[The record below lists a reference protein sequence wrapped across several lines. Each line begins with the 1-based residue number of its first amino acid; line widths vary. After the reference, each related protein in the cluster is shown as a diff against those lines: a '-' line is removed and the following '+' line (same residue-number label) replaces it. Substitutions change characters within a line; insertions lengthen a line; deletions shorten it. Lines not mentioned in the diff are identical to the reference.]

1 MPGDGVTCGDH
12 DRSGGVAVEPDDA
25 SGRKGGSHGHA
36 TDVHVVACRGETPRG
51 GKEEDYEDRDGRNCN
66 EPQHMNPWSLHKPHH
81 FRRHRAAILK
91 REREDIVQLGAD
103 RPTMPFTLWSRARS
117 QQGPNRLRAIRCSMK
132 AARLFSYDKPLKVVD
147 VDAPRIKNPSE
158 VLVRVTGAGVC
169 HTDLHIVEGVWRE
182 KVQVTLPYTLGHE
195 NAGVVQEVGDAVTSF
210 KKGEKVI
217 VHPVITDGTCRPCR
231 IGEDMHCEN
240 LVFPGITADG
250 GFAEVLRT
258 SERSL
263 VRIHDLAP
271 DDVAPLADAG
281 LTAIRAVKKAASRTT
296 SGSNVVVMGVGGLGH
311 IALQLLRCMTNA
323 VIIAADVAESKL
335 RLAEK
340 MGAHRVVDARRDP
353 VKQVMDITG
362 NRGADVV
369 IDLVGND
376 LTLANGMKMLHKGGT
391 LIIVG
396 YGGTLSVKAIDV
408 IFSEFSV
415 LGSLVGNWDEL
426 RELME
431 LTRQGK
437 VRVITQKGKLDEVND
452 ILDQLKKGTLEGRG
466 VVIP

>member
-1 MPGDGVTCGDH
+1 MVSPAVITIVPGVKPLNQTTPPG
-12 DRSGGVAVEPDDA
+12 A
-25 SGRKGGSHGHA
+25 SGAPTVTPPTSTSRLVAAKLREEEKTKTTKIA
-36 TDVHVVACRGETPRG
+36 TDTT
-51 GKEEDYEDRDGRNCN
+51 
-66 EPQHMNPWSLHKPHH
+66 
-81 FRRHRAAILK
+81 AAILAN
-91 REREDIVQLGAD
+91 R
-103 RPTMPFTLWSRARS
+103 TLCLRTGSTACGGIAPRYLTWSRSRPSIVPPTGPSGESDAVCVPRLGS
-117 QQGPNRLRAIRCSMK
+117 QQGPNRVRAIRWSMK
-132 AARLFSYDKPLKVVD
+132 AARLFSYDKPLKIVD

-182 KVQVTLPYTLGHE
+182 KVQVNLPYTLGHE

-217 VHPVITDGTCRPCR
+217 VHPVMTDGTCRPCR

-240 LVFPGITADG
+240 LVFPGISADG

-340 MGAHRVVDARRDP
+340 IGAHRVIDARRDP
-353 VKQVMDITG
+353 VKQVIDITG

-396 YGGTLSVKAIDV
+396 YGGTLSGKTIDV
-408 IFSEFSV
+408 IFSQFSV
-415 LGSLVGNWDEL
+415 LRSLVGNLDEL
-426 RELME
+426 PELMG

-437 VRVITQKGKLDEVND
+437 IRVITQKGKLDEVNNT
-452 ILDQLKKGTLEGRG
+452 LHQLKKGTLEGRG

>member
-1 MPGDGVTCGDH
+1 G
-12 DRSGGVAVEPDDA
+12 
-25 SGRKGGSHGHA
+25 
-36 TDVHVVACRGETPRG
+36 
-51 GKEEDYEDRDGRNCN
+51 
-66 EPQHMNPWSLHKPHH
+66 
-81 FRRHRAAILK
+81 
-91 REREDIVQLGAD
+91 LG
-103 RPTMPFTLWSRARS
+103 S
-117 QQGPNRLRAIRCSMK
+117 QQGPNRVRAIRCSVK
-132 AARLFSYDKPLKVVD
+132 AARLFSYDKPLKIVD
-147 VDAPRIKNPSE
+147 VEAPRIKNPSE

-182 KVQVTLPYTLGHE
+182 KVQVNLPYTLGHE

-250 GFAEVLRT
+250 
-258 SERSL
+258 
-263 VRIHDLAP
+263 
-271 DDVAPLADAG
+271 
-281 LTAIRAVKKAASRTT
+281 
-296 SGSNVVVMGVGGLGH
+296 
-311 IALQLLRCMTNA
+311 
-323 VIIAADVAESKL
+323 
-335 RLAEK
+335 
-340 MGAHRVVDARRDP
+340 RRDP

-452 ILDQLKKGTLEGRG
+452 I
-466 VVIP
+466 

>member
-1 MPGDGVTCGDH
+1 MVSPTVITIVPPTGP
-12 DRSGGVAVEPDDA
+12 SGESDAVC
-25 SGRKGGSHGHA
+25 
-36 TDVHVVACRGETPRG
+36 VPR
-51 GKEEDYEDRDGRNCN
+51 
-66 EPQHMNPWSLHKPHH
+66 
-81 FRRHRAAILK
+81 
-91 REREDIVQLGAD
+91 LG
-103 RPTMPFTLWSRARS
+103 S
-117 QQGPNRLRAIRCSMK
+117 QQGPNRVRAIRWSMK
-132 AARLFSYDKPLKVVD
+132 AARLFSYDKPLKIVD

-182 KVQVTLPYTLGHE
+182 KVQVNLPYTLGHE
-195 NAGVVQEVGDAVTSF
+195 NAGVVQEVGDAVTSV

-250 GFAEVLRT
+250 GFAEYLRT

-263 VRIHDLAP
+263 VKIHNLDP
-271 DDVAPLADAG
+271 EDVAPLADAG
-281 LTAIRAVKKAASRTT
+281 LTAIRAVKKVASRTT
-296 SGSNVVVMGVGGLGH
+296 SGSNVVVVGVGGLGDL
-311 IALQLLRCMTNA
+311 ALQLLRCMTNA

-353 VKQVMDITG
+353 VKQVMDITA

-415 LGSLVGNWDEL
+415 LGSLVGNLGEL
-426 RELME
+426 PELIE
-431 LTRQGK
+431 LTRHGK
-437 VRVITQKGKLDEVND
+437 VRVSTQKGELAQVND
-452 ILDQLKKGTLEGRG
+452 ILEQLKKGTLEGRG
-466 VVIP
+466 GVIPRGLL

>member
-1 MPGDGVTCGDH
+1 
-12 DRSGGVAVEPDDA
+12 
-25 SGRKGGSHGHA
+25 
-36 TDVHVVACRGETPRG
+36 
-51 GKEEDYEDRDGRNCN
+51 
-66 EPQHMNPWSLHKPHH
+66 
-81 FRRHRAAILK
+81 
-91 REREDIVQLGAD
+91 
-103 RPTMPFTLWSRARS
+103 
-117 QQGPNRLRAIRCSMK
+117 MK

-147 VDAPRIKNPSE
+147 VEAPRIKSPSE

-281 LTAIRAVKKAASRTT
+281 LTAIRAVKKAAGRTT

>member
-1 MPGDGVTCGDH
+1 MVSPAVITIVPGVKPLNQTPPPG
-12 DRSGGVAVEPDDA
+12 A
-25 SGRKGGSHGHA
+25 SGAPTVTPPTSTSWLVAAKLRGEEKTKITKIA
-36 TDVHVVACRGETPRG
+36 TDTT
-51 GKEEDYEDRDGRNCN
+51 
-66 EPQHMNPWSLHKPHH
+66 
-81 FRRHRAAILK
+81 AAILGN
-91 REREDIVQLGAD
+91 R
-103 RPTMPFTLWSRARS
+103 TLCPRTGSTACGGIAPRYLTWSRSRPPIVPQTGPSGFESDAVCVPRPGS
-117 QQGPNRLRAIRCSMK
+117 QQGPNRVLAIRCSMK
-132 AARLFSYDKPLKVVD
+132 AARLFSYDKPLKIVD

-195 NAGVVQEVGDAVTSF
+195 NAGVVQEIGDAVTSV
-210 KKGEKVI
+210 KKGEKGI

-240 LVFPGITADG
+240 LVVPGITADV

-258 SERSL
+258 SEPAL
-263 VRIHDLAP
+263 VRIHKLDP

-340 MGAHRVVDARRDP
+340 MGAHRLIDARRDP
-353 VKQVMDITG
+353 VKQVMGSTR
-362 NRGADVV
+362 NRGAYVEDRP
-369 IDLVGND
+369 VGND

-396 YGGTLSVKAIDV
+396 YGGAPSVKATAV
-408 IFSEFSV
+408 VFFLFSLPWV
-415 LGSLVGNWDEL
+415 
-426 RELME
+426 
-431 LTRQGK
+431 
-437 VRVITQKGKLDEVND
+437 
-452 ILDQLKKGTLEGRG
+452 
-466 VVIP
+466 

>member
-1 MPGDGVTCGDH
+1 MVSPAVITIVPGVKPLNQTTPPG
-12 DRSGGVAVEPDDA
+12 A
-25 SGRKGGSHGHA
+25 SGAPTVTPPTSTSWLVAAKLREEEKTKITKIA
-36 TDVHVVACRGETPRG
+36 TDTTAATLANRTLCLRTGSTACGGIAPR
-51 GKEEDYEDRDGRNCN
+51 Y
-66 EPQHMNPWSLHKPHH
+66 L
-81 FRRHRAAILK
+81 
-91 REREDIVQLGAD
+91 
-103 RPTMPFTLWSRARS
+103 TWSRSRPSIVPPTGPSGESDAVCVPRLGS
-117 QQGPNRLRAIRCSMK
+117 QQGPNRVRAIRWSMK
-132 AARLFSYDKPLKVVD
+132 AARLFSYDKPLKIVD

-195 NAGVVQEVGDAVTSF
+195 NAGVVQEIGDAVTSI

-250 GFAEVLRT
+250 GFAEYLRT

-263 VRIHDLAP
+263 VKIHNLDP
-271 DDVAPLADAG
+271 EDVAPLADAG
-281 LTAIRAVKKAASRTT
+281 LTAIRAVKKVASRTT
-296 SGSNVVVMGVGGLGH
+296 SGSNVVVVGVGGLGH

-323 VIIAADVAESKL
+323 VITAADVTESKL

-340 MGAHRVVDARRDP
+340 MGAHRVIDARRDP
-353 VKQVMDITG
+353 VKQIMDITG

-369 IDLVGND
+369 IDLVRND

-391 LIIVG
+391 FVIVG
-396 YGGTLSVKAIDV
+396 YGGPADREENREVYLHSFA
-408 IFSEFSV
+408 
-415 LGSLVGNWDEL
+415 L
-426 RELME
+426 R
-431 LTRQGK
+431 
-437 VRVITQKGKLDEVND
+437 
-452 ILDQLKKGTLEGRG
+452 
-466 VVIP
+466 

>member
-1 MPGDGVTCGDH
+1 
-12 DRSGGVAVEPDDA
+12 
-25 SGRKGGSHGHA
+25 
-36 TDVHVVACRGETPRG
+36 
-51 GKEEDYEDRDGRNCN
+51 
-66 EPQHMNPWSLHKPHH
+66 
-81 FRRHRAAILK
+81 
-91 REREDIVQLGAD
+91 
-103 RPTMPFTLWSRARS
+103 
-117 QQGPNRLRAIRCSMK
+117 MK
-132 AARLFSYDKPLKVVD
+132 AARLFSYDRPLKVVD
-147 VDAPRIKNPSE
+147 VDVPRIENPTD

-195 NAGVVQEVGDAVTSF
+195 NAGVVQEVGNAVTSF

-217 VHPVITDGTCRPCR
+217 VHPVMADGTCRPCR
-231 IGEDMHCEN
+231 IGEDMHCES

-250 GFAEVLRT
+250 GFAEYLRT

-263 VRIHDLAP
+263 VRIHDLEP
-271 DDVAPLADAG
+271 DDIAPLADAG

-296 SGSNVVVMGVGGLGH
+296 SGSHIVVIGIGGLGH

-323 VIIAADVAESKL
+323 LITAADVVESKL

-340 MGAHRVVDARRDP
+340 MGAHQVIDARRDP
-353 VKQVMDITG
+353 VKQVLDITA

-376 LTLANGMKMLHKGGT
+376 QTLANGVKMLRKGGA

-396 YGGTLSVKAIDV
+396 YGGTISVKAIDM
-408 IFSEFSV
+408 IFSEYSV

-426 RELME
+426 RELIE

-452 ILDQLKKGTLEGRG
+452 FLQKLKKGALEGRG

>member
-1 MPGDGVTCGDH
+1 MQAD
-12 DRSGGVAVEPDDA
+12 
-25 SGRKGGSHGHA
+25 
-36 TDVHVVACRGETPRG
+36 
-51 GKEEDYEDRDGRNCN
+51 RNCPRKKWARPDSN
-66 EPQHMNPWSLHKPHH
+66 RFWFELESRSDNLVNTSPAEAFTALQMAFPGPPEGPYRLLSI
-81 FRRHRAAILK
+81 RR
-91 REREDIVQLGAD
+91 D
-103 RPTMPFTLWSRARS
+103 
-117 QQGPNRLRAIRCSMK
+117 MK
-132 AARLFSYDKPLKVVD
+132 AARLFAYERPLKVVD
-147 VDAPRIKNPSE
+147 VDTPRLKNPTD

-195 NAGVVQEVGDAVTSF
+195 NAGIVEEVGEAVTAF
-210 KKGEKVI
+210 RKGEKVI
-217 VHPVITDGTCRPCR
+217 LHPVITDGLCRACR

-250 GFAEVLRT
+250 GFAEYIRT

-263 VRIHDLAP
+263 VRIHDLEP
-271 DDVAPLADAG
+271 EEVAPLADAG
-281 LTAIRAVKKAASRTT
+281 LTAIRAVKKAARVTT
-296 SGSNVVVMGVGGLGH
+296 SGSHVVVQGVGGLGH
-311 IALQLLRCMTNA
+311 IALQLLRCMTNTVVSA
-323 VIIAADVAESKL
+323 VDVQESKL

-340 MGAHRVVDARRDP
+340 LGAHHVVDARRDP
-353 VKQVMDITG
+353 VKQVMDITEK
-362 NRGADVV
+362 RGADVV

-376 LTLANGMKMLHKGGT
+376 QTLTNGMKMLRKGGS

-396 YGGTLSVKAIDV
+396 YGGTASLKAIDM

-426 RELME
+426 RELIE

-437 VRVITQKGKLDEVND
+437 VRVITQKGKLDEVNEM
-452 ILDQLKKGTLEGRG
+452 LEQLKKGTLEGRG